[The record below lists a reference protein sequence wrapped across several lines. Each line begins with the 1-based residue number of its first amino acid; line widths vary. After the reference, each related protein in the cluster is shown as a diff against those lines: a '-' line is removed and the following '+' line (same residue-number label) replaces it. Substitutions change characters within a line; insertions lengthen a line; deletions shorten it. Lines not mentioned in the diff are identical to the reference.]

1 MKRIIIFLV
10 VGLVMFGA
18 GFGGGL
24 LLGRTMAPKDDN
36 NGIGQ
41 GKVIQNPG
49 PIVSIGE
56 FTSNLAG
63 AGRHVI
69 SFGLS
74 LELVEKDGASAMIQ
88 SPGWLSRIR
97 NEIFML
103 IKDRV
108 YDDLTSAEGTLQ
120 FAGDIKRSLNR
131 MLPDVGGEA
140 PIVNVL
146 FESIVLQ

>member
-1 MKRIIIFLV
+1 MKRILIFAI

-24 LLGRTMAPKDDN
+24 LLGQSMAPKDEN
-36 NGIGQ
+36 EIGQ

-49 PIVSIGE
+49 PIVPIGQ

-63 AGRHVI
+63 PGRHVLDCA
-69 SFGLS
+69 LS
-74 LELVEKDGASAMIQ
+74 LELVEKEGASALIQ
-88 SPGWLSRIR
+88 TPGWMTKIR
-97 NEIFML
+97 SEIFML
-103 IKDRV
+103 MKDRV
-108 YDDLTSAEGTLQ
+108 YDDLNSAEGTLQ
-120 FAGDIKRSLNR
+120 LAGDIKRSLNR

-146 FESIVLQ
+146 FESVILQ

>member
-1 MKRIIIFLV
+1 MKSILIFAI

-24 LLGRTMAPKDDN
+24 ILGRTMAPKDTN
-36 NGIGQ
+36 EIGT
-41 GKVIQNPG
+41 GRIIQNPG
-49 PIVSIGE
+49 PIVPIGQ

-63 AGRHVI
+63 AGRHVLDCT
-69 SFGLS
+69 LS
-74 LELVEKDGASAMIQ
+74 LELIEKEGASALVQ
-88 SPGWLSRIR
+88 TPGWMNRIR
-97 NEIFML
+97 SEIFML

-108 YDDLTSAEGTLQ
+108 YDDLTSAEGTVQ

-146 FESIVLQ
+146 FESIILQ

>member
-1 MKRIIIFLV
+1 MKRILIFAV

-24 LLGRTMAPKDDN
+24 VLGRSMTPSDDN
-36 NGIGQ
+36 AVSTS
-41 GKVIQNPG
+41 KVIQNPG
-49 PIVSIGE
+49 PVVSIGE

-74 LELVEKDGASAMIQ
+74 LELTEKEGAAALIQ
-88 SPGWLSRIR
+88 TPGWLMRIR
-97 NEIFML
+97 NEVFML
-103 IKDRV
+103 VKDKV

-120 FAGDIKRSLNR
+120 FAGDIKRSLNH
-131 MLPDVGGEA
+131 MLPDVGGEP
-140 PIVNVL
+140 PITNVL

>member
-1 MKRIIIFLV
+1 
-10 VGLVMFGA
+10 MFGA

-24 LLGRTMAPKDDN
+24 ILGRTMAPKDEN
-36 NGIGQ
+36 PIGA

-74 LELVEKDGASAMIQ
+74 LELVEKEGAAALIQ
-88 SPGWLSRIR
+88 TPGWLMRIR
-97 NEIFML
+97 NEVFML
-103 IKDRV
+103 VKDRV

-120 FAGDIKRSLNR
+120 FAGDVKRALNK

-140 PIVNVL
+140 PITNVL

>member
-1 MKRIIIFLV
+1 MKRILIFAI

-24 LLGRTMAPKDDN
+24 ILGRTMAPKDTN
-36 NGIGQ
+36 EIGA
-41 GKVIQNPG
+41 GRVIQNPG
-49 PIVSIGE
+49 PVVPIGQ

-63 AGRHVI
+63 PGRHVLDCT
-69 SFGLS
+69 LS
-74 LELVEKDGASAMIQ
+74 LELVEKDGATALVQM
-88 SPGWLSRIR
+88 PGWMNRIR
-97 NEIFML
+97 SEIFML

-108 YDDLTSAEGTLQ
+108 YDDLTSAEGALQ

-146 FESIVLQ
+146 FESMILQ

>member
-1 MKRIIIFLV
+1 MKRILIFAL

-24 LLGRTMAPKDDN
+24 ILGRSMAPKDEN
-36 NGIGQ
+36 EVGQ
-41 GKVIQNPG
+41 GKVVQNPG
-49 PIVSIGE
+49 PVVALGQ

-63 AGRHVI
+63 AGRHVLDC
-69 SFGLS
+69 SLS
-74 LELVEKDGASAMIQ
+74 LELVEKEGASALVQ
-88 SPGWLSRIR
+88 SPGWMNRIR
-97 NEIFML
+97 SEIFML

-108 YDDLTSAEGTLQ
+108 YDDLTSAEGALQ

-140 PIVNVL
+140 PVVNVL
-146 FESIVLQ
+146 FDSIVIQ

>member
-1 MKRIIIFLV
+1 MKRIIIFAV
-10 VGLVMFGA
+10 VGLVMFAA

-24 LLGRTMAPKDDN
+24 VLGRTMAPKDTN
-36 NGIGQ
+36 EIGQ

-49 PIVSIGE
+49 PVVPIGQ

-63 AGRHVI
+63 AGRHVLDCT
-69 SFGLS
+69 LS
-74 LELVEKDGASAMIQ
+74 LELVEKEGASALVQ
-88 SPGWLSRIR
+88 APGWMNRIR
-97 NEIFML
+97 SEIFML

-108 YDDLTSAEGTLQ
+108 YDDLTSAEGALQ

-146 FESIVLQ
+146 FDSIVIQ

>member
-1 MKRIIIFLV
+1 MKRIIIFAV
-10 VGLVMFGA
+10 VGLVMFAA

-24 LLGRTMAPKDDN
+24 VLGRTMAPKDTN
-36 NGIGQ
+36 EIGQ
-41 GKVIQNPG
+41 GRVIQNPG
-49 PIVSIGE
+49 PVVPIGQ

-63 AGRHVI
+63 AGRHVLDCT
-69 SFGLS
+69 LS
-74 LELVEKDGASAMIQ
+74 LELVEKEGASALVQ
-88 SPGWLSRIR
+88 APGWMNRIR
-97 NEIFML
+97 SEIFML

-108 YDDLTSAEGTLQ
+108 YDDLTSAEGALQ

-146 FESIVLQ
+146 FDSIVIQ

>member
-1 MKRIIIFLV
+1 MKRILIFAV

-24 LLGRTMAPKDDN
+24 ILGRTMAPQDDN
-36 NGIGQ
+36 AVGT

-69 SFGLS
+69 SFALS
-74 LELVEKDGASAMIQ
+74 LELVEKEGAAALIQ
-88 SPGWLSRIR
+88 TPGWLMRIR
-97 NEIFML
+97 NEVFML
-103 IKDRV
+103 VKDRV

-120 FAGDIKRSLNR
+120 FANDIKRSLNR
-131 MLPDVGGEA
+131 MLPDIGGEA

>member
-1 MKRIIIFLV
+1 MKRIIIFAV
-10 VGLVMFGA
+10 VGLVMFAA

-24 LLGRTMAPKDDN
+24 VLGRTMAPKDEN
-36 NGIGQ
+36 EIGQ

-49 PIVSIGE
+49 PIVSIGQ

-63 AGRHVI
+63 TGRHVLDCA
-69 SFGLS
+69 LS
-74 LELVEKDGASAMIQ
+74 LELTEKEGASALVQ
-88 SPGWLSRIR
+88 SPGWMNRIR
-97 NEIFML
+97 SEIFML

-108 YDDLTSAEGTLQ
+108 YDDLTSAEGALQ

-140 PIVNVL
+140 PVVNVL
-146 FESIVLQ
+146 FESMILQ

>member
-1 MKRIIIFLV
+1 MKRILIFAV

-24 LLGRTMAPKDDN
+24 ILGRTMAPKDEN
-36 NGIGQ
+36 PIGA

-63 AGRHVI
+63 AGRHVT

-74 LELVEKDGASAMIQ
+74 LELVEKEGAAALIQ
-88 SPGWLSRIR
+88 TPGWLMRIR
-97 NEIFML
+97 NEVFML
-103 IKDRV
+103 VKDRV

-120 FAGDIKRSLNR
+120 FAGDVKRALNK

-140 PIVNVL
+140 PIQNVL

>member
-1 MKRIIIFLV
+1 MKRILIFAI

-24 LLGRTMAPKDDN
+24 ILGRTMAPKDEN
-36 NGIGQ
+36 EIGQ
-41 GKVIQNPG
+41 GRVIQNPG
-49 PIVSIGE
+49 PIVSIGQ

-63 AGRHVI
+63 AGRHVLDCT
-69 SFGLS
+69 LS
-74 LELVEKDGASAMIQ
+74 LELVEKEGAAALVQ
-88 SPGWLSRIR
+88 APGWMNRIR
-97 NEIFML
+97 SEIFML

-108 YDDLTSAEGTLQ
+108 YDDLTSAEGALQ

-146 FESIVLQ
+146 FESMILQ

>member
-1 MKRIIIFLV
+1 MKRILIFVV

-24 LLGRTMAPKDDN
+24 LLGRSLAPSDAGNVNKS
-36 NGIGQ
+36 IPE
-41 GKVIQNPG
+41 PG

-63 AGRHVI
+63 GGRHVI
-69 SFGLS
+69 SFTLS
-74 LELVEKDGASAMIQ
+74 LELINKEGSVALIQ
-88 SPGWLSRIR
+88 TPGWMVRIR
-97 NEIFML
+97 NEVFL
-103 IKDRV
+103 LAKDRV

-120 FAGDIKRSLNR
+120 FAADIKRSLNA
-131 MLPDVGGEA
+131 MLPDLSGEP
-140 PIVNVL
+140 PIERVL